1 MMGSIQSS
9 SGDGAVRMTKDRR
22 VDNPDIRRKI
32 CLATRNA
39 LTLNGTG
46 YMTRLVRQ
54 LGKYKVSL
62 AGIRRKK
69 NIVVSGNMDKKNRVG
84 RSVFI
89 FYFFTMVLISTL
101 SYCTRFCLCCF
112 LVTLYFDMFCYRKND
127 LDDDK
132 QLELQ

>member
-1 MMGSIQSS
+1 MGSTQSS

-69 NIVVSGNMDKKNRVG
+69 ILLFPETWTKKIGSVG
-84 RSVFI
+84 QFLFFI
-89 FYFFTMVLISTL
+89 FLQW
-101 SYCTRFCLCCF
+101 CL
-112 LVTLYFDMFCYRKND
+112 
-127 LDDDK
+127 
-132 QLELQ
+132 